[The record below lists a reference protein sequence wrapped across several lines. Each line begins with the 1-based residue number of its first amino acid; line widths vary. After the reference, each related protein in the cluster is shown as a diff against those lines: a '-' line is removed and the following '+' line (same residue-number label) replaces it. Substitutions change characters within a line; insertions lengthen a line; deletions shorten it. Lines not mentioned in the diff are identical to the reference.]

1 MAKRLMLIL
10 VMGIMVLLLTACENP
25 SQVHRPDEDT
35 LYVGSVQTSFP
46 TAYMP
51 WLSREGIAPTI
62 AGMLYDSLFSYD
74 EDTGNFNPSLG
85 REWYYVDQDGEPI
98 VTEDGSIDYARLE
111 EVYRDP
117 KHKYLAV
124 KVIIHDNITWS
135 DGEPL
140 TVDDVYYSFDIA
152 TNNQLSNHAGAL
164 AWTSDLRHKYT
175 NGILTQQGLFTYEH
189 GAKEQGY
196 EIAPEDQDTVIYL
209 HVNKVLGSVM
219 PLFTSV
225 LIIPKHVWEPV
236 VTPQN
241 QLNSAAPT
249 EETLHRY
256 RHPVG
261 SGQFILDT
269 EETGSQQIV
278 LRRRADYHRTKADGS
293 PLSNIETIKYVLYQ
307 EINVAIYALLKGHID
322 VLDNSVSSNYLRLF
336 EKEKDLFVSN
346 APGTYIQ
353 TLVLNVNPVAS
364 ERNPIRDL
372 LSSRDFRKAIALAI
386 NQEELIKN
394 VLNGAGIS
402 ASSGLMR
409 STLSEFYNP
418 AADHLPAVYE
428 ARLKEANTIL
438 DTIVPEKDKDGYRLL
453 NGERITFNILGS
465 PGEQDCISYLE
476 IQFQKIGLKVNF
488 ASKGT
493 QPESTYL
500 YTSRFDLTLQGVVFT
515 LSNLDLMYNAH
526 FSALGRTSNYGR
538 LVNKELDMLIEEMRL
553 TLDLNTKYDLIKA
566 IQPMLAEE
574 YYKIPLYTSNVIS
587 VARTDR
593 FSGYD
598 SVEGSTILNSSTL
611 QNLKKSNVSR

>member
-1 MAKRLMLIL
+1 MAKKLMLIIM
-10 VMGIMVLLLTACENP
+10 MGIMVLCLTSCQTP
-25 SQVHRPDEDT
+25 GQVHRPDENT
-35 LYVGSVQTSFP
+35 LYIGSVQASFP

-74 EDTGNFNPSLG
+74 EDTGNFNSSIG
-85 REWYYVDQDGEPI
+85 KEWYYVDEEGQPI
-98 VTEDGSIDYARLE
+98 VTADGSIDYARLE
-111 EVYRDP
+111 EIYGDA

-135 DGEPL
+135 DGKPL
-140 TVDDVYYSFDIA
+140 TVEDVYYSLDIA
-152 TNNQLSNHAGAL
+152 TNNLLSNHAGAL

-175 NGILTQQGLFTYEH
+175 NGVLTQRGLFTYEH

-196 EIAPEDQDTVIYL
+196 EISEAEKDTVIYL

-225 LIIPKHVWEPV
+225 LILPKHIWEPV
-236 VTPQN
+236 VTPEN
-241 QLNSAAPT
+241 QLNSSAPT
-249 EETLHRY
+249 EETLYRY

-261 SGQFILDT
+261 SGQFVLDT
-269 EETGSQQIV
+269 EESGSQQIV
-278 LRRRADYHRTKADGS
+278 LQRRADYHRTKENGS
-293 PLSNIETIKYVLYQ
+293 PLYNIDTIKYVLYQ

-322 VLDNSVSSNYLRLF
+322 VLDNSVSSNYLQLF

-353 TLVLNVNPVAS
+353 TLVLDVNPVSS

-372 LSSRDFRKAIALAI
+372 LSNKDFRRAIALAI

-394 VLNGAGIS
+394 VLNGAGVP

-409 STLSEFYNP
+409 SSLTDFYNP
-418 AADHLPAVYE
+418 KADHLPTDYRTRVA
-428 ARLKEANTIL
+428 EANAIL
-438 DTIVPEKDKDGYRLL
+438 DKIVPDKDKDGYRLL
-453 NGERITFNILGS
+453 NGERIAFNILGS

-476 IQFQKIGLKVNF
+476 IQLQKIGIKVNY
-488 ASKGT
+488 AAKGT
-493 QPESTYL
+493 QPEATYL
-500 YTSRFDLTLQGVVFT
+500 YTSRFDMTLQGVVFS
-515 LSNLDLMYNAH
+515 LSNLDIMYNAH

-538 LVNKELDMLIEEMRL
+538 LVNKELDTLIENMRF
-553 TLDLNTKYDLIKA
+553 TLNLNTKYDLIKA
-566 IQPMLAEE
+566 IQPILAEE

-593 FSGYD
+593 FSGYYV
-598 SVEGSTILNSSTL
+598 VEGSTVLNTSTL
-611 QNLKKSNVSR
+611 QNLKKSTSR

>member
-1 MAKRLMLIL
+1 MAKKLMLIIM
-10 VMGIMVLLLTACENP
+10 MGIMVLCLTSCQTP
-25 SQVHRPDEDT
+25 GQVHRPDENT
-35 LYVGSVQTSFP
+35 LYIGSVQASFP

-74 EDTGNFNPSLG
+74 EDTGNFNSSIG
-85 REWYYVDQDGEPI
+85 KEWYYVDEEGQPI
-98 VTEDGSIDYARLE
+98 VTADGSIDYARLE
-111 EVYRDP
+111 EIYGDA

-135 DGEPL
+135 DGKPL
-140 TVDDVYYSFDIA
+140 TVEDVYYSLDIA
-152 TNNQLSNHAGAL
+152 TNNLLSNHAGAL

-175 NGILTQQGLFTYEH
+175 NGVLTQRGLFTYEH
-189 GAKEQGY
+189 GAKEHGY
-196 EIAPEDQDTVIYL
+196 EISEAEKDTVIYL

-225 LIIPKHVWEPV
+225 LILPKHIWEPV
-236 VTPQN
+236 VTPEN
-241 QLNSAAPT
+241 QLNSSAPT
-249 EETLHRY
+249 EETLYRY

-261 SGQFILDT
+261 SGQFVLDT
-269 EETGSQQIV
+269 EESGSQQIV
-278 LRRRADYHRTKADGS
+278 LQRRADYHRTKENGS
-293 PLSNIETIKYVLYQ
+293 PLYNIDTIKYVLYQ

-322 VLDNSVSSNYLRLF
+322 VLDNSVSSNYLQLF

-353 TLVLNVNPVAS
+353 TLVLNVNPVSS

-372 LSSRDFRKAIALAI
+372 LSNKDFRRAIALAI

-394 VLNGAGIS
+394 VLNGAGVP

-409 STLSEFYNP
+409 SSLTDFYNP
-418 AADHLPAVYE
+418 KADHLPTDYRTRVA
-428 ARLKEANTIL
+428 EANAIL
-438 DTIVPEKDKDGYRLL
+438 DKIVPDKDKDGYRLL
-453 NGERITFNILGS
+453 KGERIAFNILGS

-476 IQFQKIGLKVNF
+476 IQLQKIGIKVNY
-488 ASKGT
+488 AAKGT
-493 QPESTYL
+493 QPEATYL
-500 YTSRFDLTLQGVVFT
+500 YTSRFDMTLQGVVFS
-515 LSNLDLMYNAH
+515 LSNLDIMYNAH

-538 LVNKELDMLIEEMRL
+538 LVNKELDTLIENMRF
-553 TLDLNTKYDLIKA
+553 TLNLNTKYDLIKA
-566 IQPMLAEE
+566 IQPILAEE

-593 FSGYD
+593 FSGYYV
-598 SVEGSTILNSSTL
+598 VEGSTVLNTSTL
-611 QNLKKSNVSR
+611 QNLKKSTSR

>member
-1 MAKRLMLIL
+1 MAKKLMLIIM
-10 VMGIMVLLLTACENP
+10 MGIMVLCLTSCQTP
-25 SQVHRPDEDT
+25 GQVHRPDENT
-35 LYVGSVQTSFP
+35 LYIGSVQASFP

-74 EDTGNFNPSLG
+74 EDTGNFNSSIG
-85 REWYYVDQDGEPI
+85 KEWYYVDEEGQPI
-98 VTEDGSIDYARLE
+98 VTADGSIDYARLE
-111 EVYRDP
+111 EIYGDA

-135 DGEPL
+135 DGKPL
-140 TVDDVYYSFDIA
+140 TVEDVYYSLDIA
-152 TNNQLSNHAGAL
+152 TNNLLSNHAGAL

-175 NGILTQQGLFTYEH
+175 NGVLTQRGLFTYEH
-189 GAKEQGY
+189 GAKEHGY
-196 EIAPEDQDTVIYL
+196 EISEAEKDTVIYL

-225 LIIPKHVWEPV
+225 LILPKHIWEPV
-236 VTPQN
+236 VTPEN
-241 QLNSAAPT
+241 QLNSSAPT
-249 EETLHRY
+249 EETLYRY

-261 SGQFILDT
+261 SGQFVLDT
-269 EETGSQQIV
+269 EESGSQQIV
-278 LRRRADYHRTKADGS
+278 LQRRADYHRTKENGS
-293 PLSNIETIKYVLYQ
+293 PLYNIDTIKYVLYQ

-322 VLDNSVSSNYLRLF
+322 VLDNSVSSNYLQLF

-353 TLVLNVNPVAS
+353 TLVLNVNPVSS

-372 LSSRDFRKAIALAI
+372 LSNKDFRRAIALAI

-394 VLNGAGIS
+394 VLNGAGVP

-409 STLSEFYNP
+409 SSLTDFYNP
-418 AADHLPAVYE
+418 KADHLPTDYRTRVA
-428 ARLKEANTIL
+428 EANAIL
-438 DTIVPEKDKDGYRLL
+438 DKIVPDKDKDGYRLL
-453 NGERITFNILGS
+453 NGERIAFNILGS

-476 IQFQKIGLKVNF
+476 IQLQKIGIKVNY
-488 ASKGT
+488 AAKGT
-493 QPESTYL
+493 QPEATYL
-500 YTSRFDLTLQGVVFT
+500 YTSRFDMTLQGVVFS
-515 LSNLDLMYNAH
+515 LSNLDIMYNAH

-538 LVNKELDMLIEEMRL
+538 LVNKELDTLIENMRF
-553 TLDLNTKYDLIKA
+553 TLNLNTKYDLIKA
-566 IQPMLAEE
+566 IQPILAEE

-593 FSGYD
+593 FSGYYV
-598 SVEGSTILNSSTL
+598 VEGSTVLNTSTL
-611 QNLKKSNVSR
+611 QNLKKSTSR

>member
-1 MAKRLMLIL
+1 MAKKLMLIIM
-10 VMGIMVLLLTACENP
+10 MGIMVLCLTSCQTP
-25 SQVHRPDEDT
+25 GQVHRPDENT
-35 LYVGSVQTSFP
+35 LYIGSVQASFP

-74 EDTGNFNPSLG
+74 EDTGNFNSSIG
-85 REWYYVDQDGEPI
+85 KEWYYVDEEGQPI
-98 VTEDGSIDYARLE
+98 VTADGSIDYARLE
-111 EVYRDP
+111 EIYGDA

-135 DGEPL
+135 DGKPL
-140 TVDDVYYSFDIA
+140 TVEDVYYSLDIA
-152 TNNQLSNHAGAL
+152 TNNLLSNHAGAL

-175 NGILTQQGLFTYEH
+175 NGVLTQRGLFTYEH

-196 EIAPEDQDTVIYL
+196 EISEAEKDTVIYL

-225 LIIPKHVWEPV
+225 LILPKHIWEPV
-236 VTPQN
+236 VTPEN
-241 QLNSAAPT
+241 QLNSSAPT
-249 EETLHRY
+249 EETLYRY

-261 SGQFILDT
+261 SGQFVLDT
-269 EETGSQQIV
+269 EESGSQQIV
-278 LRRRADYHRTKADGS
+278 LQRRADYHRTKENGS
-293 PLSNIETIKYVLYQ
+293 PLYNIDTIKYVLYQ

-322 VLDNSVSSNYLRLF
+322 VLDNSVSSNYLQLF

-353 TLVLNVNPVAS
+353 TLVLNVNPVSS

-372 LSSRDFRKAIALAI
+372 LSNKDFRRAIALAI

-394 VLNGAGIS
+394 VLNGAGVP

-409 STLSEFYNP
+409 SSLTDFYNP
-418 AADHLPAVYE
+418 KADHLPTDYRTRVA
-428 ARLKEANTIL
+428 EANAIL
-438 DTIVPEKDKDGYRLL
+438 DKIVPDKDKDGYRLL
-453 NGERITFNILGS
+453 NGERIAFNILGS

-476 IQFQKIGLKVNF
+476 IQLQKIGIKVNY
-488 ASKGT
+488 AAKGT
-493 QPESTYL
+493 QPEATYL
-500 YTSRFDLTLQGVVFT
+500 YTSRFDMTLQGVVFS
-515 LSNLDLMYNAH
+515 LSNLDIMYNAH

-538 LVNKELDMLIEEMRL
+538 LVNKELDTLIENMRF
-553 TLDLNTKYDLIKA
+553 TLNLNTKYDLIKA
-566 IQPMLAEE
+566 IQPILAEE

-593 FSGYD
+593 FSGYYV
-598 SVEGSTILNSSTL
+598 VEGSTVLNTSTL
-611 QNLKKSNVSR
+611 QNLKKSTSR